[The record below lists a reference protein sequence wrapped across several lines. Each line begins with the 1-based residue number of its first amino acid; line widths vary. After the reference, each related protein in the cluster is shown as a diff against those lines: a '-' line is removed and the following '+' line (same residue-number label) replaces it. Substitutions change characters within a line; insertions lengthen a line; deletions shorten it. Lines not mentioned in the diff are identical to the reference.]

1 MKLLAANG
9 STPFTNNLTGGKRQ
23 DVPFPGDWNITEYE
37 PYAHVS
43 LTEIEEVDGVISFD
57 FTNTTYTDVQSPMVE
72 MDMTEGVWYNILGQL
87 VDIQSYK
94 GIVISKQGKVLLR

>member
-1 MKLLAANG
+1 MCIRFIF
-9 STPFTNNLTGGKRQ
+9 S
-23 DVPFPGDWNITEYE
+23 NIPIAREW
-37 PYAHVS
+37 HI